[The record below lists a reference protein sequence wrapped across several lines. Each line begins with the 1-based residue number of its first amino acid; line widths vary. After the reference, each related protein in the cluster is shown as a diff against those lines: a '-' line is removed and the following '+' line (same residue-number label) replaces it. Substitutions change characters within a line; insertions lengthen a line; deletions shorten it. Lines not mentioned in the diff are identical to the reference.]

1 MTTCIKSNK
10 LCTHVLAKIVVGASY
25 KITFIDEFLKKI
37 MFHSLKQKNQALNFF
52 NARFIPKVDM

>member
-1 MTTCIKSNK
+1 
-10 LCTHVLAKIVVGASY
+10 VLAKIVVGASY